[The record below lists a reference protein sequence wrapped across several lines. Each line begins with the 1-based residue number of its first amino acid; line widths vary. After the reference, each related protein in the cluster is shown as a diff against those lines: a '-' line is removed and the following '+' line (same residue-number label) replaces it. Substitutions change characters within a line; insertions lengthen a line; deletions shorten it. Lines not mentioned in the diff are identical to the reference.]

1 MRSFRPLIAAVCAVF
16 IIGSAVSAQSG
27 KPPIIIIPGLTGS
40 ELVNRNTGEKVWFKL
55 QRSKDDDVRLPI
67 SRNLAANRDDLVAG
81 DIIRS
86 VQFAKF
92 LPETEIYEK
101 LIDSLQKTG
110 GYREA
115 KWETAAKSDAANTFY
130 VFAYDWRRD
139 NVENARLL
147 IRRIEALKS
156 RLGKPDL
163 KFNIIAHSMGGLIS
177 RYAAMYGNAD
187 LRPGAPSPTWA
198 GARHF
203 DKIFLLGTPN
213 EGSLLSLE
221 ALLKGV
227 SYVGS
232 GIKLPWVQNL
242 DRFDV
247 FTVPSIFQ
255 LLPFDGS
262 FIAYDEDLKPLK
274 IDLYD
279 PMAWDEYDWS
289 VWEDDGFKKKFTA
302 AEQRNARPYFLAAL
316 RRAKQFH
323 EALNAN
329 TREKVP
335 VSFYLMGGDC
345 KDTQNAV
352 ILRRNEKKD
361 RWITQF
367 NADSYTTAA
376 GTKITSEQLK
386 AVLYVVGDS
395 VVPKRSLDLSTLR
408 TNGHANIL
416 PVASEL
422 YQCEGHTKLV
432 NNPDIQ
438 AKLFSLLGTQL
449 TASRP

>member
-1 MRSFRPLIAAVCAVF
+1 MRSIRSLITAVCAVF

-27 KPPIIIIPGLTGS
+27 KPPIIIVPGLTGT
-40 ELVNRNTGEKVWFKL
+40 ELVNRSTGEKVWFKL
-55 QRSKDDDVRLPI
+55 QRAKDDDVRLPI
-67 SRNLAANRDDLVAG
+67 SPNLAANRDNLMPG

-86 VQFAKF
+86 VSFAKF

-101 LIDSLQKTG
+101 LVGSLEKTG

-115 KWETAAKSDAANTFY
+115 RWDTRARADASDTFF

-147 IRRIEALKS
+147 IRRIETLKA

-187 LRPGAPSPTWA
+187 LRPGTPTPTWA

-213 EGSLLSLE
+213 EGSLLSFE

-232 GIKLPWVQNL
+232 GIKLPWVQDL

-247 FTVPSIFQ
+247 FTIPSVYQ

-262 FIAYDEDLKPLK
+262 FNAYNEDLEPLK
-274 IDLYD
+274 IDIYD
-279 PMAWDEYDWS
+279 PNAWDEYDWG
-289 VWEDDGFKKKFTA
+289 VWDDEAFKKKFSP
-302 AEQRNARPYFLAAL
+302 AEQRVSRAYFSAAL
-316 RRAKQFH
+316 RRAKQFQL
-323 EALNAN
+323 ALSAN
-329 TREKVP
+329 TRNNVS

-352 ILRRNEKKD
+352 VIRRNEKKD

-367 NADSYTTAA
+367 NADSYTSST
-376 GTKITSEQLK
+376 GKKISSEQLK
-386 AVLYVVGDS
+386 AVLYTVGDS
-395 VVPKRSLDLSTLR
+395 VVPKRSLALETLR
-408 TNGHANIL
+408 TNGHVNIL
-416 PVASEL
+416 PVTNEL
-422 YQCEGHTKLV
+422 FQCEGHSRLV
-432 NNPDIQ
+432 TNPEIQ
-438 AKLFSLLGTQL
+438 AKLFSLLGSPVAATH
-449 TASRP
+449 P

>member
-1 MRSFRPLIAAVCAVF
+1 MRSIKRVIAAVCAGLF
-16 IIGSAVSAQSG
+16 IASAVAAQSG
-27 KPPIIIIPGLTGS
+27 KAPIIIVPGLTGS
-40 ELVNRNTGEKVWFKL
+40 ELVNRSTGEKVWFKL
-55 QRSKDDDVRLPI
+55 KRSDVDDVRLPI
-67 SRNLAANRDDLVAG
+67 SANLSANRDNLIPV

-101 LIDSLQKTG
+101 LIDSMQKSG

-115 KWETAAKSDAANTFY
+115 KWNTASRADAADTF
-130 VFAYDWRRD
+130 FIFPYDWRRD

-147 IRRIEALKS
+147 VRRIEALKA
-156 RLGKPDL
+156 RLGRPNL
-163 KFNIIAHSMGGLIS
+163 KFNVVAHSMGGLIT

-187 LRPGAPSPTWA
+187 LPSGTPAPNWA

-203 DKIFLLGTPN
+203 DKIFLIGTPN
-213 EGSLLSLE
+213 EGSLLSFE
-221 ALLKGV
+221 ALLNGV
-227 SYVGS
+227 SYIGS
-232 GIKLPWVQNL
+232 GVKLPWVQDL

-255 LLPFDGS
+255 VLPFDGS
-262 FIAYDEDLKPLK
+262 FNLYDDELNPLK
-274 IDLYD
+274 VDLYD
-279 PMAWDEYDWS
+279 PATWDEYDWS
-289 VWEDDGFKKKFTA
+289 VWKDDRFTKKFTT
-302 AEQRNARPYFLAAL
+302 AEQRNARAYFIAAL

-323 EALNAN
+323 AALNAN
-329 TREKVP
+329 MRENVP

-345 KDTQNAV
+345 KDTQNGV
-352 ILRRNEKKD
+352 IVRRNEKKD

-367 NADSYTTAA
+367 NADSYTAA
-376 GTKITSEQLK
+376 SGKKITSEQLK
-386 AVLYVVGDS
+386 AVLYAVGDS

-416 PVASEL
+416 PVSSEL
-422 YQCEGHTKLV
+422 FQCEGHTKLV

-438 AKLFSLLGTQL
+438 AKMFGILGT
-449 TASRP
+449 TIAAN

>member
-1 MRSFRPLIAAVCAVF
+1 MRSLRSFVTALCAVLF
-16 IIGSAVSAQSG
+16 IGSVISAQSG
-27 KPPIIIIPGLTGS
+27 KQPIIIVPGLTGT
-40 ELVNRNTGEKVWFKL
+40 ELINRSTGEKVWFKL
-55 QRSKDDDVRLPI
+55 QRSKGDDVRLPI
-67 SRNLAANRDDLVAG
+67 SANLSANRDDLIPG

-86 VQFAKF
+86 VQWAKF

-115 KWETAAKSDAANTFY
+115 KWTTATRADAADTYY
-130 VFAYDWRRD
+130 VFPYDWRRD

-147 IRRIEALKS
+147 VRRIETLKS
-156 RLGKPDL
+156 RLGRPDL
-163 KFNIIAHSMGGLIS
+163 KFNIIAHSMGGLIA

-187 LRPGAPSPTWA
+187 LRPGNLSPTWA

-213 EGSLLSLE
+213 EGSLLSFE
-221 ALLKGV
+221 ALLNGV

-232 GIKLPWVQNL
+232 GIKLPWVQDL

-274 IDLYD
+274 VDLYD

-289 VWEDDGFKKKFTA
+289 IWDDNDFKKKFTA
-302 AEQRNARPYFLAAL
+302 TEQKNARPYFLAAL

-329 TREKVP
+329 TRDRVP

-352 ILRRNEKKD
+352 VLRRNEKKD

-367 NADSYTTAA
+367 NADSYTTST
-376 GTKITSEQLK
+376 GVKIGSEQLK
-386 AVLYVVGDS
+386 AVLYAVGDS
-395 VVPKRSLDLSTLR
+395 VVPKRSLELSTLR
-408 TNGHANIL
+408 ANGHANIL

-422 YQCEGHTKLV
+422 YQCEGHNKLV

-438 AKLFSLLGTQL
+438 AKLFSLLGTQV